1 MATNVGKPVVQERP
15 VDVKLPP
22 PSGRPDGKGL
32 ESITRG
38 EGEPAVKQVL
48 VPDLT
53 KGKQ

>member
-1 MATNVGKPVVQERP
+1 MATNAGKPTVQERP

-38 EGEPAVKQVL
+38 EGEPTIKRVL
-48 VPDLT
+48 VSDLT